1 MMTPWKNMI
10 IGALILGTFAVIGT
24 GLVAMTYEGTAERI
38 AENER
43 QALLR
48 SLHQIISPESH
59 DNDIYADV
67 ITVHD
72 KALLGSKDGVNIY
85 RARLGGQPVAAVIN
99 SVAPDGYNGT
109 IKLLV
114 GIHYDGTL
122 AGVRVINHRET
133 PGLGDG
139 IEAERSDW
147 ILGFNDRSL
156 TNPDEAG
163 WKVKKDGGTF
173 DQFTGAT
180 ITPRAVVKAVHNTL
194 RYYQQHRETLFDQEP
209 GDDSE
214 CDDDGHGGGGDEEH
228 DEKKESD

>member
-1 MMTPWKNMI
+1 MSMPWRNMV
-10 IGALILGTFAVIGT
+10 IGAMILGLFSVVGT
-24 GLVAMTYEGTAERI
+24 GLVALTYEGTIDRI

-48 SLHQIISPESH
+48 SLHQIISPDEH
-59 DNDIYADV
+59 DNDVYADL

-72 KALLGSKDGVNIY
+72 KGLLGSKNGVNIY
-85 RARLGGQPVAAVIN
+85 RARQGGLPVAAVIN
-99 SVAPDGYNGT
+99 SSAPDGYNGT

-114 GIHYDGTL
+114 GIYYDGTL

-147 ILGFNDRSL
+147 ILGFNGRSL
-156 TNPDEAG
+156 IKPDSDG
-163 WKVKKDGGTF
+163 WKVKKDGGQF

-180 ITPRAVVKAVHNTL
+180 ITPRAVVKAVYNTL
-194 RYYQQHRETLFDQEP
+194 RYYQLHREAIFSD
-209 GDDSE
+209 GVADSE
-214 CDDDGHGGGGDEEH
+214 HG
-228 DEKKESD
+228 ESE